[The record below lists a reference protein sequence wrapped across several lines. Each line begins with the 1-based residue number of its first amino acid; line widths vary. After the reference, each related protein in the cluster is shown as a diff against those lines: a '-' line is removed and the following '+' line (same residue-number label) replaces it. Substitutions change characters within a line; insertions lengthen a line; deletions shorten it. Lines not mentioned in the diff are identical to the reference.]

1 MARLERL
8 INLTATLL
16 DADRLLSTEEL
27 RRRVPGYPDEE
38 SAFHRAFERDKE
50 TLRDM
55 GVPIEIELV
64 DPLEPNSH
72 GYRVSK
78 DAYYL
83 RDPGLAPDEL
93 AALRLA
99 ASAVRLE
106 GARGV
111 EALWKLGGATS
122 EQELAP
128 PMASLPGSEQL
139 PVLFSAVGERRTATF
154 RYHGEDRTVDPF
166 DLSFRNGHWYLGGR
180 DHANDGRRTFR
191 LDRFESRARP
201 GPPGA
206 FERPAVPPA
215 APAQPW
221 EWGDEESVVASLVVD
236 ATHAGPAVELLG
248 ADAVRERHDDGSV
261 VLAVS
266 VTNRPAFRSFV
277 LGFLD
282 HAEVLGPAELRDD
295 IVSWLRSLCR
305 P

>member
-55 GVPIEIELV
+55 GVPVEIELL

-72 GYRVSK
+72 GYRIPK
-78 DAYYL
+78 EAYYL

-106 GARGV
+106 GAAGV

-128 PMASLPGSEQL
+128 PMASLPGAEQL
-139 PVLFSAVGERRTATF
+139 PALFAAVGERRTATF
-154 RYHGEDRTVDPF
+154 RYHGAERTVDPF
-166 DLSFRNGHWYLGGR
+166 DLSFRKGHWYLGGR
-180 DHANDGRRTFR
+180 DHASGERRTFR
-191 LDRFESRARP
+191 LDRLESRPRP

-206 FERPAVPPA
+206 FDRPPGRPA

-221 EWGDEESVVASLVVD
+221 EWGDDETVLATLLVD

-248 ADAVRERHDDGSV
+248 ADALRERREDGSV

-282 HAEVLGPAELRDD
+282 H
-295 IVSWLRSLCR
+295 
-305 P
+305 

>member
-1 MARLERL
+1 MTRLERL

-16 DADRLLSTEEL
+16 EADRLLSTEEL

-38 SAFHRAFERDKE
+38 TAFHRAFERDKE

-55 GVPIEIELV
+55 GVPVEIELV
-64 DPLEPNSH
+64 DPLDPNSY
-72 GYRVSK
+72 GYRIPK
-78 DAYYL
+78 EAYYL

-122 EQELAP
+122 EQELTP
-128 PMASLPGSEQL
+128 PMASLPGGEQL
-139 PVLFSAVGERRTATF
+139 PALFTAVGERRTATF

-166 DLSFRNGHWYLGGR
+166 DLSFRKGHWYLGGH
-180 DHANDGRRTFR
+180 DHTSDERRTFR
-191 LDRFESRARP
+191 LDRLESDARL

-206 FERPAVPPA
+206 FERPAGRPA
-215 APAQPW
+215 APALPW
-221 EWGDEESVVASLVVD
+221 EWGDDESIDASLLVD
-236 ATHAGPAVELLG
+236 ATQAGPAVELVG
-248 ADAVRERHDDGSV
+248 SDAIRERRDDGSV

-277 LGFLD
+277 LGFLE
-282 HAEVLGPAELRDD
+282 HAEVLAPADLRDD
-295 IVSWLRSLCR
+295 VVSWLRSMCR